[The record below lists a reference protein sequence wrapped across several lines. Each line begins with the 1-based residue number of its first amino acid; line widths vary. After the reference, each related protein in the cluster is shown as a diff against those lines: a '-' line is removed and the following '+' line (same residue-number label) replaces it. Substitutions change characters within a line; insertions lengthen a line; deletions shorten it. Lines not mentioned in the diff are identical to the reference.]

1 MRLPRLPLVTALT
14 LLFFFAYITGIRL
27 AYSLFYALVL
37 LFVVSYL
44 WSRLAADNLVVE
56 RQSPEGQYE
65 VGDRFEEHFTIENRS
80 WIPVPL
86 IELTDFSN
94 LPGYNPGRVF
104 SLKSRRSRRWT
115 SRGAFK
121 QRGLFT
127 FGPIELRY
135 GDPFGLFARTLRVT
149 SSRSVV
155 VYPVVRP
162 VGSLDALAPST
173 AGDEQLR
180 GRVLDIPPNATTIR
194 EYVPTDSVKRIHWA
208 SSARLGRLMSRS
220 FETREGGDAWIV
232 LDLQA
237 SVHAGEAPESTL
249 EYAMSLAASITDA
262 SLRRGSAIGLVS
274 NDSRLSVIE
283 AARGDQQRKKLFE
296 HFTLAQADG
305 TVALATLLT
314 SQRHQWRHRGGLIV
328 ITPSADEHWPQ
339 ALLDLGERGHRSL
352 VVYLDPRGFGGSQ
365 PTLATA
371 GRWRQALNW
380 WIVRGADDLDAT
392 GERRL
397 ATG

>member
-1 MRLPRLPLVTALT
+1 ML
-14 LLFFFAYITGIRL
+14 
-27 AYSLFYALVL
+27 
-37 LFVVSYL
+37 
-44 WSRLAADNLVVE
+44 
-56 RQSPEGQYE
+56 
-65 VGDRFEEHFTIENRS
+65 
-80 WIPVPL
+80 
-86 IELTDFSN
+86 
-94 LPGYNPGRVF
+94 GRVF
-104 SLKSRRSRRWT
+104 SLKGRRARRWT
-115 SRGAFK
+115 SRGRFK

-127 FGPIELRY
+127 FGPVELRY
-135 GDPFGLFARTLRVT
+135 GDPFGLFTRTLRIAG
-149 SSRSVV
+149 SRSVV

-162 VGSLDALAPST
+162 VGGLDALAPST

-305 TVALATLLT
+305 TVSLATLLT
-314 SQRHQWRHRGGLIV
+314 SQRQQWRHRGGLVV
-328 ITPSADEHWPQ
+328 ITPSADAHWVE
-339 ALLDLGERGHRSL
+339 ALLDLGVRGHRSL

-365 PTLATA
+365 PTLASA

-380 WIVRGADDLDAT
+380 WMVGGPEDLEPVS
-392 GERRL
+392 ERRL
-397 ATG
+397 AAG

>member
-1 MRLPRLPLVTALT
+1 MRLPRLPLVTALA

-27 AYSLFYALVL
+27 AYSLLYALL
-37 LFVVSYL
+37 LIFIVSYF
-44 WSRLAADNLVVE
+44 WSRLAADNLSIV
-56 RQSPEGQYE
+56 RSSPEGQFQ
-65 VGDRFEEHFTIENRS
+65 VGDSFEEHFTIENRS
-80 WIPVPL
+80 WIPIPL

-94 LPGYNPGRVF
+94 LPGYDPGRVF
-104 SLKSRRSRRWT
+104 SLKGRRTRRWT
-115 SRGAFK
+115 SRARFK

-127 FGPIELRY
+127 FGPVELRY
-135 GDPFGLFARTLRVT
+135 GDPFGLFTRSLRVAG
-149 SSRSVV
+149 SRSVV

-180 GRVLDIPPNATTIR
+180 GRVLDIPPNTTTIR

-305 TVALATLLT
+305 TVSLATLLT
-314 SQRHQWRHRGGLIV
+314 SQRQQWRHRGVLGV
-328 ITPSADEHWPQ
+328 IPPPADDHWLE
-339 ALLDLGERGHRSL
+339 ALAHLPAGRHRRVVADLA
-352 VVYLDPRGFGGSQ
+352 PAGFGG
-365 PTLATA
+365 
-371 GRWRQALNW
+371 R
-380 WIVRGADDLDAT
+380 
-392 GERRL
+392 
-397 ATG
+397 

>member
-1 MRLPRLPLVTALT
+1 MRLPRLPLVTALA
-14 LLFFFAYITGIRL
+14 LLFFFAYVTGVRL
-27 AYSLFYALVL
+27 AYSLLYALVL
-37 LFVVSYL
+37 LFVVSYA

-56 RQSPEGQYE
+56 RASPEGQYQ
-65 VGDRFEEHFTIENRS
+65 VGDPFEESFVIQNRS

-104 SLKSRRSRRWT
+104 SLKGRRARRWT
-115 SRGAFK
+115 SRGRFK

-127 FGPIELRY
+127 FGPVELRY
-135 GDPFGLFARTLRVT
+135 GDPFGLFTSTLRIAG
-149 SSRSVV
+149 SHSVV

-162 VGSLDALAPST
+162 VGGLDALAPST

-237 SVHAGEAPESTL
+237 AVHAGEAPESTL
-249 EYAMSLAASITDA
+249 EYAMRMAYSSVDSGASPAWTAACRSSTIHASPPSRVSKLRLISRASRADDA
-262 SLRRGSAIGLVS
+262 QWIRFT
-274 NDSRLSVIE
+274 LSV
-283 AARGDQQRKKLFE
+283 
-296 HFTLAQADG
+296 G
-305 TVALATLLT
+305 TYSRIVVA
-314 SQRHQWRHRGGLIV
+314 
-328 ITPSADEHWPQ
+328 
-339 ALLDLGERGHRSL
+339 
-352 VVYLDPRGFGGSQ
+352 FGGMSSTRPRSCSSPAVLGARASNP
-365 PTLATA
+365 PT
-371 GRWRQALNW
+371 GRT
-380 WIVRGADDLDAT
+380 T
-392 GERRL
+392 G
-397 ATG
+397 

>member
-1 MRLPRLPLVTALT
+1 MRLPRLPLVTALA

-27 AYSLFYALVL
+27 AYSLLYALVL
-37 LFVVSYL
+37 LFLVSYL
-44 WSRLAADNLVVE
+44 WSRLAADNLVVD
-56 RQSPEGQYE
+56 RTSPEGQYQ
-65 VGDRFEEHFTIENRS
+65 VGDHFEEHFTIENRS

-104 SLKSRRSRRWT
+104 SLKGRRTRRWT
-115 SRGAFK
+115 TRGQFK

-135 GDPFGLFARTLRVT
+135 GDPFGLFARTLRIAG
-149 SSRSVV
+149 SRSVV

-162 VGSLDALAPST
+162 VGALDALAPST
-173 AGDEQLR
+173 AGNEQLR

-232 LDLQA
+232 LDLQS
-237 SVHAGEAPESTL
+237 SVHVGEAPESTL

-262 SLRRGSAIGLVS
+262 GLRRGGAIGLVS
-274 NDSRLSVIE
+274 NDSRLSMIE
-283 AARGDQQRKKLFE
+283 AARGDQQRNKLFE

-305 TVALATLLT
+305 TVPLATLLT

-328 ITPSADEHWPQ
+328 ITPSSDERWPA
-339 ALLDLGERGHRSL
+339 ALLDLGIRGHRSL
-352 VVYLDPRGFGGSQ
+352 IVYLDPRGFGGTQ
-365 PTLATA
+365 PSLASV

-380 WIVRGADDLDAT
+380 WMVRGADDLDTT
-392 GERRL
+392 GERPL
-397 ATG
+397 AAS